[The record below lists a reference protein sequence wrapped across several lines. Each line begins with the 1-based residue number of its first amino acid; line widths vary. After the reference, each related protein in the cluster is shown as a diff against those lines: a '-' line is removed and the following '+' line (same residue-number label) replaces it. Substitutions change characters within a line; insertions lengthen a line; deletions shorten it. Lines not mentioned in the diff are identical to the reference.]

1 MASVC
6 PFSALA
12 KDKGAMNLNYGPEYE
27 TFRQQVRAFIEGH
40 RHLAPAPGDRAARP
54 SPEAIE
60 WQKLLIEHGYT
71 ARTIPREYGGYGAE
85 PDILKSRIIA
95 EEFSRARVPGGLAN
109 QGISMLVPTLLE
121 LGTEMQKRRWIEPT
135 LKGEVVWCQGYS
147 EPGAGSDLANLKTSA
162 RVENGEFV
170 INGQKIWTSTA
181 KHADMIF
188 CLVRTE
194 PDAPMHGGIS
204 YLIFSMDTPGIEVR
218 PLKTMTG
225 HAEFNET
232 FFTDVRVP
240 LDQIVGQR
248 GQGWSVANATLGHER
263 GMLGDPDALEN
274 RMQALIA
281 LMQDEHTGDGR
292 AIHNP
297 VLRDRLVALQA
308 EVAAMKYNGM
318 RVLSDSQKG
327 NPGGMAKLIV
337 KLQSCE
343 LAHQISALAIDA
355 MGEMGI
361 LYHHSPRERDGGA
374 WQWNYMFQL
383 GLIIGG
389 GTAQIQKNI
398 IAERGLYMPREPRPT
413 SMVAV
418 GQQTR
423 ASARQSQ
430 GVD

>member
-1 MASVC
+1 MD
-6 PFSALA
+6 L
-12 KDKGAMNLNYGPEYE
+12 DYGPEYDV
-27 TFRQQVRAFIEGH
+27 FRKQVRAFIEAHG
-40 RHLAPAPGDRAARP
+40 HLAPLSADRAARP
-54 SPEAIE
+54 SSKAVD

-71 ARTIPREYGGYGAE
+71 ARTIPQEYGGYGAE
-85 PDILKSRIIA
+85 PDILQSRIIA
-95 EEFSRARVPGGLAN
+95 EEFARARVPGGLSN
-109 QGISMLVPTLLE
+109 QGISMFVPTLLE
-121 LGTEMQKRRWIEPT
+121 LGTEEQKRRWIEPT
-135 LKGEVVWCQGYS
+135 LKGDIVWCQGYS

-162 RVENGEFV
+162 HIENGEFV
-170 INGQKIWTSTA
+170 VNGQKIWTSTA
-181 KHADMIF
+181 KQADMIF

-194 PDAPMHGGIS
+194 PDAPKHGGIS

-240 LDQIVGQR
+240 MHQIVGQR
-248 GQGWSVANATLGHER
+248 GQGWFVANATLGHER
-263 GMLGDPDALEN
+263 GMLGHPDALEN
-274 RMQALIA
+274 RLQALIA
-281 LMQDEHTGDGR
+281 LMQEERLGEGR
-292 AIHNP
+292 AIDNP

-318 RVLSDSQKG
+318 RILSNNLRG
-327 NPGGMAKLIV
+327 EPGGMAKLIV

-355 MGEMGI
+355 MGELGI

-398 IAERGLYMPREPRPT
+398 IAERGLEMPREPNPAKT
-413 SMVAV
+413 SNVAPK
-418 GQQTR
+418 
-423 ASARQSQ
+423 ASDMASQ
-430 GVD
+430 KQGAN